1 MSALERVLALAAD
14 SGTSEEEVHEHLMR
28 QCPWYTAVSKG
39 ENPGDPETHCKPAGK
54 VKLTPRTAEAS
65 TVPEPIGKPGGPGFW
80 HVKGMQLPAYV
91 QHLAHHLIGKYGE
104 SRGIAMAKGIIAK
117 WKQGINPG
125 GRHKDGKVSHV
136 HPDVQ
141 AAASKAIAQW
151 EEKRATAHEQ
161 SREHEHVKATVALAA
176 GHPTMSKPEA
186 NYRDGGT
193 PGHRCGDCS
202 MFRPLGPGADRGHC
216 TLVKGL
222 IEADHV
228 CDHFE
233 ASSKVKLAAAFPGDK
248 MIPLPPVPHD
258 KTAAAMFT
266 AHRTGDI
273 INQMSHAAERV
284 VAAQKATTPE
294 LRRYHSVHI
303 ANHVTLAT
311 RAAHQ
316 LRDNL
321 KRNYPAEA
329 RELDKLNEVARC
341 SAAVSPKARTASF
354 AHLVQTVLYNLGH
367 AKRHADALL
376 DDSPGNQDVW
386 RFNLDHASRHVNG
399 TIEHAL
405 KLAEHL
411 RDNYP
416 AEAHWLKVLEG
427 YQGSHAAEEG
437 KPAGPAAENQSEAE
451 DYDKRPR
458 AAIKLAVP
466 TETAPGAKPVNPR
479 ETPLDYGLHRKPYSP
494 AGAPIALPPG
504 AKLPTPAEIRKLA
517 GMVPDCSDATLS
529 ASARKHLE
537 AAAVKLE
544 KDDVLEALRMLR
556 AAEND
561 SFVGHKTDLG
571 ATGQSYY
578 TANVFAKTIPPA
590 ETSSATAAMLASQK
604 QRMAWRTLQ
613 HGIAV
618 AIDKIKRNF
627 FHGQLGSWATQAR
640 FTQEADDM
648 DALDK
653 VLRLAADLEEFG
665 LAGAPLQP
673 KARLD
678 AHQLHVLHE
687 QHLKSTGGVTHQGT
701 TSHMGGVA
709 PAVSRVI
716 GVAGKVA
723 GAAGRPD
730 AHVRHEEHLRH
741 LHHLHREHVAHVTH
755 LMNTHHQQIMSGV
768 RNALAGVSS
777 GILHHGAG

>member
-14 SGTSEEEVHEHLMR
+14 SGTSEEEVHEHLMK

-39 ENPGDPETHCKPAGK
+39 ENPGDPETHCTPAGGK

-65 TVPEPIGKPGGPGFW
+65 TVPEPIGKPGGPGLW

-104 SRGIAMAKGIIAK
+104 SRGIAMAKGIVAK

-125 GRHKDGKVSHV
+125 GRHKNGKVSHV

-161 SREHEHVKATVALAA
+161 SREHEQEHVKATVALAA
-176 GHPTMSKPEA
+176 GQPTMSKPEA
-186 NYRDGGT
+186 GYRVGGT

-202 MFRPLGPGADRGHC
+202 MARNWRAPDFESGDC

-222 IEADHV
+222 IEDDHV

-233 ASSKVKLAAAFPGDK
+233 AKVGSKVKLAASFPGDRE
-248 MIPLPPVPHD
+248 IPLPPVPHD

-294 LRRYHSVHI
+294 LRRYHSIHI
-303 ANHVTLAT
+303 INHATLAT

-329 RELDKLNEVARC
+329 RELAKLNDVASC
-341 SAAVSPKARTASF
+341 SVSVSPKAKTASF
-354 AHLVQTVLYNLGH
+354 AHLVQTILYNLGH

-376 DDSPGNQDVW
+376 DDSPGKQDVW
-386 RFNLDHASRHVNG
+386 QFNLDHASRHING

-416 AEAHWLKVLEG
+416 AEAHWLKVLESF
-427 YQGSHAAEEG
+427 QGNKAAEEG
-437 KPAGPAAENQSEAE
+437 KPEGPAHGNQREAE

-458 AAIKLAVP
+458 AAVKLAMP

-537 AAAVKLE
+537 TAAVKLD

-640 FTQEADDM
+640 FSQEADM

-665 LAGAPLQP
+665 LAATPLQP
-673 KARLD
+673 KHGIGVAPKRAAGIAAPKPHAGITHSTPGKPMD
-678 AHQLHVLHE
+678 HHQLHVLHE
-687 QHLKSTGGVTHQGT
+687 
-701 TSHMGGVA
+701 
-709 PAVSRVI
+709 
-716 GVAGKVA
+716 
-723 GAAGRPD
+723 
-730 AHVRHEEHLRH
+730 EHLAH
-741 LHHLHREHVAHVTH
+741 LHHLHQEHVAHVAH
-755 LMNTHHQQIMSGV
+755 VLGQHHQQIMSALH
-768 RNALAGVSS
+768 NAVSSVSS
-777 GILHHGAG
+777 GILHHGAGGSAPAGGVRRTGP